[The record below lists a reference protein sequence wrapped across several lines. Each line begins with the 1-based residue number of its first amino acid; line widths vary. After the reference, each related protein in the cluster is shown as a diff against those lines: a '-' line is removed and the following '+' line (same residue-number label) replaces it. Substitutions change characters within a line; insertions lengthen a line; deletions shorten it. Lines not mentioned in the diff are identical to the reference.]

1 MSLAKE
7 LAELLNKHS
16 VEGASGTPDYI
27 LSHYLLG
34 SLNVF
39 QEAVNQR
46 AEWRGE
52 SGAIPLS
59 MTDSL
64 HKKKVPLV
72 DYTDG
77 RRNEIGEAEIELWPG
92 EVRVHGTITGV
103 IPMLSISE
111 GEHFSIG

>member
-27 LSHYLLG
+27 LSHFLLG
-34 SLNVF
+34 TLNVF

-46 AEWRGE
+46 ADWRGE
-52 SGAIPLS
+52 STELPALNRIN
-59 MTDSL
+59 
-64 HKKKVPLV
+64 KKKVPLV
-72 DYTDG
+72 VYTDG
-77 RRNEIGEAEIELWPG
+77 RRNEIGVAEIEQWPG

-103 IPMLSISE
+103 IPMLSQGL
-111 GEHFSIG
+111 GEHYSIG